1 MSVFTNSAV
10 QSSFTQFNGTSV
22 GNIMGFGMYSSPSET
37 YYYVMDYFGI
47 VYILNDDWQFI
58 SFKNFTNSLYMISIN
73 NSLYMSGSYDVWK
86 VDKDLTVLINYNY
99 NQAGSNAKY
108 LGISYNPSNSLIY
121 VTSSMF
127 SMFSSY
133 YPWSITVSSNQLYV
147 GLNKGI
153 ILVFQNEIFINQFD
167 GCNGDNVL
175 LSSILFDQNG
185 YMATS
190 CYSNKSYLFSPSGSF
205 TGKYLTIPRFARY
218 IGFDSKDRFI
228 LTSIHQ
234 IVIYN

>member
-1 MSVFTNSAV
+1 
-10 QSSFTQFNGTSV
+10 
-22 GNIMGFGMYSSPSET
+22 MYSSPSET

-121 VTSSMF
+121 VAASMLNEIHVFNLNLKLLRRFSTSSMF